1 MLAGVAAAVALIH
14 ATGVPVARA
23 RRARRRLAVGRA
35 TGARP
40 GARLG
45 LVAFTG
51 GWPADRPGVPRRVLA
66 SVARSVALIRAAR
79 VAVVRARRAGGA
91 LRIRRA
97 AGARPGAV
105 LRHVAV
111 TGGRP
116 ADGPGV
122 ARRVLA
128 GVARSVALIGGARVP
143 VVGTR
148 RARRCLGIRRA
159 VRAVP
164 RAALRRVALAARRP
178 THGGRRLEG
187 VGGTGRARPRT
198 VLVDVTAARRRAA
211 DRAGVPRR
219 VLAGVVRPV
228 ALIRAARV
236 AVVGARRPGRLLGVR
251 RARRTRAGA
260 VLRRIALA
268 PRRAADGGR
277 RLEGVVGT
285 RAARAPAQLV
295 DVAVARRGP
304 TDGSA
309 SR

>member
-1 MLAGVAAAVALIH
+1 AN
-14 ATGVPVARA
+14 
-23 RRARRRLAVGRA
+23 
-35 TGARP
+35 
-40 GARLG
+40 
-45 LVAFTG
+45 
-51 GWPADRPGVPRRVLA
+51 RPGVPRRVLA

-105 LRHVAV
+105 LRRVALPARRPTHGARRLERV
-111 TGGRP
+111 GGAYRARP
-116 ADGPGV
+116 RAAPVDVAGAGRRTADGAGI

-128 GVARSVALIGGARVP
+128 GVARSVALIGAARVP

-164 RAALRRVALAARRP
+164 GAALRRVALAARRP

-198 VLVDVTAARRRAA
+198 VLVNVTAARCRAA

-219 VLAGVVRPV
+219 VLAGVGRPV

-236 AVVGARRPGRLLGVR
+236 AALGARGPGVLLGV
-251 RARRTRAGA
+251 
-260 VLRRIALA
+260 
-268 PRRAADGGR
+268 
-277 RLEGVVGT
+277 
-285 RAARAPAQLV
+285 
-295 DVAVARRGP
+295 
-304 TDGSA
+304 
-309 SR
+309 

>member
-1 MLAGVAAAVALIH
+1 RRALGVGRAVRAGSGAHLSGIAVARRRATDREAAQEAIRGAGRARPRARLDVVAGAPRGTARRARVPCRMLAGVAAAVALIH

-51 GWPADRPGVPRRVLA
+51 DWPADRPGVPRRVLA

-79 VAVVRARRAGGA
+79 VAVVRARRAGGT

-105 LRHVAV
+105 LRLVAG
-111 TGGRP
+111 TGGCP
-116 ADGPGV
+116 ADRAGV
-122 ARRVLA
+122 PRRVLA
-128 GVARSVALIGGARVP
+128 GVARSVALIGAARVP

-187 VGGTGRARPRT
+187 VGGTGRARPRAG
-198 VLVDVTAARRRAA
+198 LVDVPVRRRC
-211 DRAGVPRR
+211 
-219 VLAGVVRPV
+219 
-228 ALIRAARV
+228 
-236 AVVGARRPGRLLGVR
+236 
-251 RARRTRAGA
+251 
-260 VLRRIALA
+260 A
-268 PRRAADGGR
+268 P
-277 RLEGVVGT
+277 
-285 RAARAPAQLV
+285 
-295 DVAVARRGP
+295 
-304 TDGSA
+304 
-309 SR
+309 